1 MFSFNSASTEVAA
14 AAATTAAAAVAAAV
28 VEPVVS
34 IVASG
39 VIVTVERF
47 WVSAASILSVPD
59 PSAGAG
65 DEDVPAISQRPEFG
79 YVSCSCCLLLRLP
92 PGAVLALP
100 TGTLKAMI
108 LGTISLSLP
117 SESASKPALDSFFI
131 LTHSSLVNV

>member
-14 AAATTAAAAVAAAV
+14 AAATTAAAAAAAV

-39 VIVTVERF
+39 VIVTVERL

-59 PSAGAG
+59 PSTAVG
-65 DEDVPAISQRPEFG
+65 DEDVAATSQMPEFG
-79 YVSCSCCLLLRLP
+79 YVDCSCCLLLRLP
-92 PGAVLALP
+92 PGAALALP
-100 TGTLKAMI
+100 PGTLKAMI

-117 SESASKPALDSFFI
+117 SESASKPALESFFI